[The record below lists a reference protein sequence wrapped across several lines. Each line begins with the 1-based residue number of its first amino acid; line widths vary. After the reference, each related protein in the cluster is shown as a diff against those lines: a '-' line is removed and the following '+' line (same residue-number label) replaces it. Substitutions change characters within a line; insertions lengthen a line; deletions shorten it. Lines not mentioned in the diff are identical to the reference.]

1 MRQFHV
7 PQFIDIED
15 KIFGP
20 LTVKQFIYLG
30 GGAAVIVIFYFSL
43 PFFLVVPLGIPV
55 ALFASALAFYKVH
68 SQPFVRVIG
77 NAVTYVFRKKLYVW
91 KKTETKNGAA
101 PEIARAA
108 ASEIPKSSRTKLKD
122 LSWSLDVKEKL
133 K

>member
-7 PQFIDIED
+7 PQFIDVED

-30 GGAAVIVIFYFSL
+30 GGAAVIVIFYFLL
-43 PFFLVVPLGIPV
+43 PFFLIVPLGIPV

-68 SQPFVRVIG
+68 SQPLVRVIG
-77 NAVTYVFRKKLYVW
+77 NAVTYFFQKKLYVW
-91 KKTETKNGAA
+91 KKTEAKNGKM
-101 PEIARAA
+101 PEVVRAA
-108 ASEIPKSSRTKLKD
+108 IPEVPVSSRTKLKD